1 MAKATK
7 EAKETKEIRRYIKLT
22 FIEPVLGTWPSNEN
36 VARDF
41 IASKAPDAS
50 TIEDEVAAVGV
61 DAVAD
66 KAMTIFPRV
75 DGKPVFYDYQ
85 IKGFFKDTCGALARA
100 KYTNSSTLKAYKKVI
115 DGMIFPF
122 PRTIPIDVNGEIG
135 ECQRPLRAQTA
146 QGERVS
152 LANSEEIPAGSTIK
166 FGVALA
172 DSAHETLLREWLD
185 NGFWRGLGQWRN
197 SGKGRFVYKMLDEEG
212 NNLGGTAEKFGRMMQ
227 EANFFPEEKAG

>member
-1 MAKATK
+1 MAK
-7 EAKETKEIRRYIKLT
+7 EIKETKEIRRYIKLT

-85 IKGFFKDTCGALARA
+85 IKGFFKDTCSALARA
-100 KYTNSSTLKAYKKVI
+100 KYTKSSTLKAYKKVI

-122 PRTIPIDVNGEIG
+122 PRTIPIDVHGEIG

-152 LANSEEIPAGSTIK
+152 LANS
-166 FGVALA
+166 
-172 DSAHETLLREWLD
+172 
-185 NGFWRGLGQWRN
+185 
-197 SGKGRFVYKMLDEEG
+197 
-212 NNLGGTAEKFGRMMQ
+212 
-227 EANFFPEEKAG
+227 